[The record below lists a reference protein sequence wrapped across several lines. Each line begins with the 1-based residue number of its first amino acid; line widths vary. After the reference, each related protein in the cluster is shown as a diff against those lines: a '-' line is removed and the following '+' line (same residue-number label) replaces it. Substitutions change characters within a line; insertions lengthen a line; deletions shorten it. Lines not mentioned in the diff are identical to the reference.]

1 MGDMNVD
8 SIDKA
13 LTNLDELQAA
23 LWPSALGGSDTAFH
37 QVMQVIDLRIRLLGL
52 RIGVTR
58 GEQ

>member
-1 MGDMNVD
+1 MGDMNMD

-23 LWPSALGGSDTAFH
+23 LWPSALGGSESATQTVLH
-37 QVMQVIDLRIRLLGL
+37 IMDLRIRLLGL
-52 RIGVTR
+52 RIGATR